1 VPWPDAVSYIRHSHC
16 TGYGLWGKISVV
28 RPSSSPETARGARD
42 GQARRCH
49 ARCLGHPGEGDVRAQ
64 PGSRVQG
71 SAPGYR
77 PRRRQTQSLYWVVSD
92 HLETLLAEPVAHGA
106 PPYPRHIERK
116 FRRFLTCGIR
126 AQRYSP
132 SFVSWRSQSAE
143 QREISCEAHIDEAR
157 GVVEHLQLQG
167 FDSFIPLLCGTPR
180 AAIPNSLT
188 PTPRPRSTGLAAW
201 TPGSSCS
208 APANSWTQGSRLC

>member
-77 PRRRQTQSLYWVVSD
+77 PRRRQTQSLYRVVSD

-106 PPYPRHIERK
+106 PPYPRHIEHK

-143 QREISCEAHIDEAR
+143 QTGSPAGRTLMKPGASWSIFNSRASTASFPCCAAR
-157 GVVEHLQLQG
+157 LGLP
-167 FDSFIPLLCGTPR
+167 S
-180 AAIPNSLT
+180 
-188 PTPRPRSTGLAAW
+188 PTP
-201 TPGSSCS
+201 
-208 APANSWTQGSRLC
+208 SRQRHDHEAQD